1 MAGEE
6 KIFSEIQKRDGRIVP
21 FEMGKITQAIF
32 AAARAVG
39 GEDYALADQ
48 ITGEVVRFLTARK
61 LPGVIPTVEEIQDAV
76 EKVLIERGHARTAKA
91 YILYRASRTRI
102 REARSELM
110 DVVRDILLE
119 DSKAEAGEKNRQSP
133 AEKMHHIALAASKKY
148 YLDNLLPAEIAK
160 AHLQGSLHIHQ
171 LAYYSKT
178 LDSLQLDLYPL
189 LLIGCGIT
197 KRTVSVDF
205 LEKMLTVLLIIRRC
219 HNDLAGELALPG
231 FDTIMGKL
239 LRSEGKEP
247 DHPQSAHMIKTLLNY
262 LQAPN
267 GFGEGFLNCSIAFG
281 LDTSEEGLAV
291 SHMILTCLAEKA
303 LPPHNKP
310 PFIFML
316 KRGVNMMGADPGYPL
331 YQLALRASLRGAN
344 LAICLLDSSVKYPA
358 EQEFGYFSNG
368 LCIGANRRGAAGGI
382 RRGNIASLTINLPR
396 LAILSENEELFF
408 IELDRLL
415 RLAVRQLLHR
425 FEVLTALQC
434 QDLPF
439 VMGSHLYRGSENLA
453 LEDSVK
459 ESLEQGQ
466 MTLCFCGLREAT
478 SFLSKGQNG
487 LKEDPKGLH
496 LLILE
501 HMARRVNSFSEE
513 YDLNIALCGAVPGII
528 ARRFVRKDREEFG
541 VIKGV
546 TDREFYNNG
555 FLLFLE
561 DEGLAHKLEFE
572 GELHRYCKAGYSSK
586 TILFSGL
593 EPDAMISFI
602 ERLSAAGIKFIHPTG
617 GRDTYFS

>member
-6 KIFSEIQKRDGRIVP
+6 KIFSEIRKRDGRIVP
-21 FEMGKITQAIF
+21 FETGKITQAIF

-39 GEDYALADQ
+39 GEDYALAGD
-48 ITGEVVRFLTARK
+48 ITDEVVRFLTASQ

-119 DSKAEAGEKNRQSP
+119 DSKTEASEKNRQSP

-148 YLDNLLPAEIAK
+148 YLDNLLPPEIAQ

-189 LLIGCGIT
+189 LRKGYGIT
-197 KRTVSVDF
+197 ERTATRDF
-205 LEKMLTVLLIIRRC
+205 LEKMLRVLLIMQRC

-231 FDTIMGKL
+231 FDTVIGKL
-239 LRSEGKEP
+239 LHAEGKEP
-247 DHPQSAHMIKTLLNY
+247 DHIDSAHVIQTFFNY
-262 LQAPN
+262 LQALN
-267 GFGEGFLNCSIAFG
+267 GFGESILNCSISFG
-281 LDTSEEGLAV
+281 LDTSKEGMAV
-291 SHMILTCLAEKA
+291 SRMILTGLAEKA
-303 LPPHNKP
+303 LPYNKP
-310 PFIFML
+310 PFVFML
-316 KRGVNMMGADPGYPL
+316 KRGVNMVGTDPGYPL

-344 LAICLLDSSVKYPA
+344 LAFCLIDSSVKCPGD
-358 EQEFGYFSNG
+358 QEPGYFSSG
-368 LCIGANRRGAAGGI
+368 LCVDANRRGAAGGM

-408 IELDRLL
+408 IEVDRLL

-439 VMGSHLYRGSENLA
+439 IMGSHLYRGSEYLVA
-453 LEDSVK
+453 KDSIK
-459 ESLEQGQ
+459 KSLEQGQ
-466 MTLCFCGLREAT
+466 MTLCFCGLREVI
-478 SFLSKGQNG
+478 SFFSKGQDG
-487 LKEDPKGLH
+487 LKEDAKRLH
-496 LLILE
+496 LRILE
-501 HMARRVNSFSEE
+501 HMARRVDSFSEE

-528 ARRFVRKDREEFG
+528 TRRFVQKDRDDFG

-561 DEGLAHKLEFE
+561 DEGLAQKLELE
-572 GELHRYCKAGYSSK
+572 GELHRYCKAGCSSK
-586 TILFSGL
+586 TVLFSGL
-593 EPDAMISFI
+593 EPEGIINFI
-602 ERLSAAGIKFIHPTG
+602 ERISAAGVKFIHPTG
-617 GRDTYFS
+617 GRGTLSP